1 VSERAGRIEA
11 FGFEATIARVDV
23 IERPPSWRIT
33 RALLSALIGLGA
45 APVVMFVPPHV
56 PWALGSIVLGG
67 WFARRFAM
75 ETRTLVSLEGVCP
88 KCGAELRVSK
98 PIPLRRPHE
107 LSCST
112 CLQGL
117 LITAVGSG

>member
-1 VSERAGRIEA
+1 VSSNEITGRIEA
-11 FGFEATIARVDV
+11 FGFEPTIARLDV

-33 RALLSALIGLGA
+33 RALLSAIIGLGA

-56 PWALGSIVLGG
+56 PWALGSIILGA

-88 KCGAELRVSK
+88 KCRGEIRVTSAV
-98 PIPLRRPHE
+98 PLRRPHE
-107 LSCST
+107 LSCAT

-117 LITAVGSG
+117 LLQTE